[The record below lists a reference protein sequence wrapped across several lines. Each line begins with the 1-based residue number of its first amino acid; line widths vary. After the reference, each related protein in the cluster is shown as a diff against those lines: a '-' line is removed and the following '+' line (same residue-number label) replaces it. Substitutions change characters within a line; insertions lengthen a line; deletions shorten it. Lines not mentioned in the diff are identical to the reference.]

1 MDDFDKLSLVELIRL
16 QNDLSQAVTK
26 RFQRDLALVMT
37 DIVGST
43 AYFSRFGNETGLKL
57 QQRHFDLLR
66 RALSPYEGHIF
77 STAGDGALSY
87 FPTAGQAVEAM
98 IDLQNEIAK
107 DNMIRE
113 RDHRLT
119 VRAGVHFGPVLAD
132 GDFVTGDSV
141 NLCARVAECVSAA
154 EICVSYFAFSEL
166 PAERRSACR
175 AQPAAV
181 LKGIPEPVVTYL
193 LDWRDMAACPVA
205 IRFEAT
211 GEQIN
216 LPDLEVIRCGRL
228 REQDGRL
235 ANDITLALSDP
246 DLTQR
251 ISRWHFELLR
261 GANHLYLRQV
271 SDGITEVNGTAVR
284 RMEQVPIKAG
294 DVVRIGRV
302 LSITFLAIAQQPEN
316 DATKYAA
323 TLLPQGYRD
332 P

>member
-1 MDDFDKLSLVELIRL
+1 MDDFEKLSLVELIRL
-16 QNDLSQAVTK
+16 QNNLSQTVTR

-43 AYFSRFGNETGLKL
+43 AYFARFGNETGLKL

-66 RALSPYEGHIF
+66 RALSAYEGHIF

-87 FPTAGQAVEAM
+87 FPAVRQAVEAM
-98 IDLQNEIAK
+98 IDLQNEIAR
-107 DNMIRE
+107 DNMTRE
-113 RDHRLT
+113 RDHRLS
-119 VRAGVHFGPVLAD
+119 VRAGVHYGPVLAD
-132 GDFVTGDSV
+132 GDFVTGDAV

-154 EICVSYFAFSEL
+154 EICVSCSAFSEV
-166 PAERRSACR
+166 PADRRSACR

-193 LDWRDMAACPVA
+193 LDWRDMAVFPVA
-205 IRFEAT
+205 IRIEET
-211 GEQIN
+211 GEQIH
-216 LPDLEVIRCGRL
+216 LPDQEVVRCGRL
-228 REQDGRL
+228 REQDGRP
-235 ANDITLALSDP
+235 ANDITLALPDP
-246 DLTQR
+246 DPTQR

-284 RMEQVPIKAG
+284 RTEQVPIRAG

-302 LSITFLAIAQQPEN
+302 MSITFLATAQQSVN
-316 DATKYAA
+316 DVTRYAA
-323 TLLPQGYRD
+323 TLLPPGYRE